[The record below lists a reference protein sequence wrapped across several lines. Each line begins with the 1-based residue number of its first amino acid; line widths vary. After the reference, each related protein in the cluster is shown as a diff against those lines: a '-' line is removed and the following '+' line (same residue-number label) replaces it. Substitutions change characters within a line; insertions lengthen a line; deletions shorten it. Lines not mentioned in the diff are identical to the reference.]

1 MAYIYKITNTKNN
14 KAYIGYTSKTVESRW
29 AEHQYDALTYRDN
42 RKFYHAIRKH
52 GVDCWQVETLLEINT
67 TEEAK
72 IKEIELILLHETYDH
87 GYNATRGGDGNN
99 GIVMSAE
106 SNKKRSDALKG
117 KAKSEETIEKFRQ
130 RTQTQESKDKISE
143 AHKNM
148 KKPWVKWSKEQI
160 KTRAMTRRGLSKE
173 QYDKMNELRQQG
185 LTIVKIAEQ
194 IGSNGDM
201 VKKWLKR
208 EWEL

>member
-1 MAYIYKITNTKNN
+1 MAFIYKITNTKNN
-14 KAYIGYTSKTVESRW
+14 KAYIGYTSKTVEGRW
-29 AEHQYDALTYRDN
+29 DEHQHDALTNRDN
-42 RKFYHAIRKH
+42 RKFYNAIRKH
-52 GVDCWQVETLLEINT
+52 GVDCWQVETLLEVANAA
-67 TEEAK
+67 EAK
-72 IKEIELILLHETYDH
+72 EKEIELIALYETYDH
-87 GYNATRGGDGNN
+87 GYNATKGGDGNN

-117 KAKSEETIEKFRQ
+117 VPKSEETIEKFKA

-143 AHKNM
+143 SHKGM
-148 KKPWVKWSKEQI
+148 KKPWVQWNAEQI
-160 KTRAMTRRGLSKE
+160 KTRAMTRRGLTK
-173 QYDKMNELRQQG
+173 QQFDKMHELRKQG